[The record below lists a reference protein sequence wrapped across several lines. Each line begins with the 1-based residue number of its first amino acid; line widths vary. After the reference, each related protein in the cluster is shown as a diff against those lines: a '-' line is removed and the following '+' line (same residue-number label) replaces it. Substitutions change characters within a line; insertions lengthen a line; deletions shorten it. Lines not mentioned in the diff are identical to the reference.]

1 MSDATTKTAENVAN
15 RRRSTDWKAR
25 QPWTDQ
31 EHEAA
36 TDAADKLGL
45 KLYGL
50 TQVVKLAAFAAE
62 CRKALVGIE
71 EALEHR
77 PKVKEDLRNHVHM
90 TAWMEMPDPTG
101 EALAAAAIEME
112 SANHELSDL
121 VYKLS
126 YRLKESEQCEAAQT
140 EKRAA

>member
-1 MSDATTKTAENVAN
+1 MSDTTKTAENVAN
-15 RRRSTDWKAR
+15 RRRADDWKAR
-25 QPWTDQ
+25 QPWTDA

-36 TDAADKLGL
+36 TDAADQLGM

-62 CRKALVGIE
+62 CRKALVSIE
-71 EALEHR
+71 DALEHR
-77 PKVKEDLRNHVHM
+77 PKVKEDLRNHAHM
-90 TAWMEMPDPTG
+90 TNWMETPDPTG

-112 SANHELSDL
+112 RASGDFADL

-126 YRLKESEQCEAAQT
+126 YRLKASEPGEAAQ
-140 EKRAA
+140 AARGAA